1 MSVVAHGLEG
11 LDHAPS
17 VVTIGNFDGVHRGH
31 QVLLRRAVTLASE
44 LGARSV
50 AVTFDPHPT
59 AVLRPDAEPPRLQ
72 TLEDRIACLE
82 EAGVDVVVVLPF
94 TRELASWSP
103 AVFVEEVLAGAL
115 EAVRVVVGTN
125 FRFGHKAAGDVVTLL
140 ELGEEHGFAPEAVTL
155 LELDGR
161 RISSSAIREH
171 LTDGDLAWVVR
182 ALGRPYLLHG
192 EVVRG
197 DGRGKGIGFP
207 TANLDVD
214 TGVAIPA
221 TGVYAGHAEVGG
233 ERYPAVTNVGLRP
246 TFDGTVRTV
255 EVHVLDLDRDLYG
268 QRIGFSFEHRIR
280 AEERF
285 DGVDALVAQIG
296 RDVARARGLLGA

>member
-125 FRFGHKAAGDVVTLL
+125 FRFGHKAAGDV
-140 ELGEEHGFAPEAVTL
+140 VTL